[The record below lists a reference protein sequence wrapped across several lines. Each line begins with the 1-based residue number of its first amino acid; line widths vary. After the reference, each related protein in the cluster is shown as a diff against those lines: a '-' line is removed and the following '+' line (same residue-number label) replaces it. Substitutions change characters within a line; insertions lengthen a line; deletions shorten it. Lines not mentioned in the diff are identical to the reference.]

1 MSHELVHF
9 MASKWKAV
17 SQNPGVCRA
26 ITREI
31 EVATTLYE
39 ARSGGS
45 SIDKDL
51 SRKESLNLVHISCMY
66 VPNSAQ
72 DTKASALTNLSD
84 FEWLHYRRKL
94 LNEKQASF

>member
-1 MSHELVHF
+1 MSTAVMSHDLVNF
-9 MASKWKAV
+9 IASKWKAV

-39 ARSGGS
+39 ARHSES
-45 SIDKDL
+45 SMDKDL

-66 VPNSAQ
+66 VRETGIYLRVGSCSIISHPPLWSMI
-72 DTKASALTNLSD
+72 
-84 FEWLHYRRKL
+84 
-94 LNEKQASF
+94 